1 MSTQDRQDL
10 YFNMEWYAAQIE
22 CRHLIRP
29 INTYTGSDLIYYER
43 ILREKAE
50 NHGK

>member
-10 YFNMEWYAAQIE
+10 YFNIEWYAAQIG
-22 CRHLIRP
+22 CRNMIRP
-29 INTYTGSDLIYYER
+29 IHTYSDSDLIYYER

-50 NHGK
+50 NHG